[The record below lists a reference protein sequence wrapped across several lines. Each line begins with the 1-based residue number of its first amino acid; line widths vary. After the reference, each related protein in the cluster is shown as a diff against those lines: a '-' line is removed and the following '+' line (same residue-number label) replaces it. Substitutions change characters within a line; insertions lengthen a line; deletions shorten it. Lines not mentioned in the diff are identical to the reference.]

1 MANYALLLGT
11 KADKTTLIEK
21 GQPVEIRR
29 KFKDITA
36 ADGFDTIEVGQAP
49 WADSPSEVRQ
59 ASSRQKGSKKIS
71 EKLIS
76 FYS

>member
-36 ADGFDTIEVGQAP
+36 ADGFDTIEVVDKHLGQIRLRKFVKPVA
-49 WADSPSEVRQ
+49 A
-59 ASSRQKGSKKIS
+59 KKAAKKS
-71 EKLIS
+71 AKN
-76 FYS
+76 

>member
-29 KFKDITA
+29 KFKAITA
-36 ADGFDTIEVGQAP
+36 ADGFDTIEVVDKHLGQIRLRKFVKPVA
-49 WADSPSEVRQ
+49 A
-59 ASSRQKGSKKIS
+59 KKAAKKS
-71 EKLIS
+71 AKN
-76 FYS
+76 